1 MKPEFAQLYHEMIE
15 TNQATAVTFVCQ
27 QELDAAGVTGEN
39 RKLGDLE
46 LTKEQRNTCRK
57 VAEFMQEEPNKTC
70 IQGNYFALSL
80 LLRAVWMNATGYR
93 LMEKEGQKIQLL
105 PTQWKEI
112 RRISELCCEAAQ
124 SNTVG
129 KSRTADFFIDSSAG
143 GIAMYS
149 QISKN
154 VRRLFKVLEWI
165 SLLDL
170 LE

>member
-80 LLRAVWMNATGYR
+80 LPKSGMDERHR
-93 LMEKEGQKIQLL
+93 LPPDGKRRTENSTLTNSMERDKAYQ
-105 PTQWKEI
+105 
-112 RRISELCCEAAQ
+112 R
-124 SNTVG
+124 V
-129 KSRTADFFIDSSAG
+129 
-143 GIAMYS
+143 
-149 QISKN
+149 
-154 VRRLFKVLEWI
+154 VL
-165 SLLDL
+165 
-170 LE
+170 

>member
-93 LMEKEGQKIQLL
+93 LMEK
-105 PTQWKEI
+105 
-112 RRISELCCEAAQ
+112 RRTENSTLTNSMERDKAYQ
-124 SNTVG
+124 RV
-129 KSRTADFFIDSSAG
+129 
-143 GIAMYS
+143 
-149 QISKN
+149 
-154 VRRLFKVLEWI
+154 VL
-165 SLLDL
+165 
-170 LE
+170 